1 MRLNQRVKQL
11 GFCVLLMA
19 VWSPLSGPALS
30 AQSANAPEN
39 LEPAE
44 LEAVQKAKSP
54 EEKLKVYLKIAN
66 ERLTKITS
74 ATRKE
79 NAEELA
85 KAVAGFRAAL
95 ERAEDLLAQENPS
108 KPSYRK
114 LAEPTLRATRKFS
127 AALLEILKKAQED
140 LRKYVQSALEVSER
154 ISDGLALQLEKTS
167 NKK

>member
-1 MRLNQRVKQL
+1 MIVNQRLKYH
-11 GFCVLLMA
+11 GFWVVVLA
-19 VWSPLSGPALS
+19 VWSSFNDPVLS
-30 AQSANAPEN
+30 AQSANPQEN

-66 ERLTKITS
+66 ERLAGITS

-79 NAEELA
+79 NAEDLA
-85 KAVAGFRAAL
+85 KAVGGFRVAL
-95 ERAEDLLAQENPS
+95 ERAEDLLAQESPS

-114 LAEPTLRATRKFS
+114 LAEPTLRDTRKHS

-140 LRKYVQSALEVSER
+140 LRKDIQSALEVSDR
-154 ISDGLALQLEKTS
+154 VSAGLALQLEKTT
-167 NKK
+167 KK